1 MRGAVRTVDITRW
14 YLIAFSKVF
23 AETRLKHSI
32 ERGAAMKR
40 FSTTRPSC
48 NTNSGPAPPP
58 SRGEMQVF
66 SFAAEVD
73 LRHLLLQDIEMQSCA
88 SNRRSEPSKPP
99 AAALPSR
106 SPRPPFASSTL
117 TKRICY
123 TPPSQASFGSSDEA
137 LQCRLNRAELVFQLD
152 HRDELLRHH
161 FLQNLQSE
169 QSGQRLHVN

>member
-1 MRGAVRTVDITRW
+1 MRLLPCSCWGLFARSRQRSSLQEGLPTHAVDT
-14 YLIAFSKVF
+14 ASK
-23 AETRLKHSI
+23 
-32 ERGAAMKR
+32 
-40 FSTTRPSC
+40 
-48 NTNSGPAPPP
+48 
-58 SRGEMQVF
+58 VF

-88 SNRRSEPSKPP
+88 SNIRSEPSKPR
-99 AAALPSR
+99 AAAPP
-106 SPRPPFASSTL
+106 PRGSQPVPLFASSTL

-161 FLQNLQSE
+161 FLQNLQS
-169 QSGQRLHVN
+169 GTIGAAIKGRLRRD